1 MEFKVEKEEVVQRY
15 ERVDRFIVV
24 SEDELKQIFDVNK
37 QGDFPIFVGA
47 YEDFRNAVDQG
58 EVFVIIGYHGFNSKF
73 VLKLEEAKGEK
84 TEVKA

>member
-37 QGDFPIFVGA
+37 QDNVPIFAGTFK
-47 YEDFRNAVDQG
+47 DFKDAVDQG
-58 EVFVIIGYHGFNSKF
+58 AVSVTIDYHGFNSRF

-84 TEVKA
+84 TVEVK

>member
-1 MEFKVEKEEVVQRY
+1 MKFKVEKEEVIERY
-15 ERVDRFIVV
+15 EKVSKTMVV
-24 SEDELKQIFDVNK
+24 SGDELKQIFDVDK